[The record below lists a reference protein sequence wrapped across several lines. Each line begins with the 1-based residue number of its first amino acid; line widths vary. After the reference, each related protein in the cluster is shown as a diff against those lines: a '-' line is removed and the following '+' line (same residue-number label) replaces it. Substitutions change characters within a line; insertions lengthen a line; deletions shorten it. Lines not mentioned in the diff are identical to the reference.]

1 MSDVDARS
9 GGKGA
14 RRPWSVA
21 RRLREWQVG
30 PTGMSQIGLLLAV
43 AAAVWFTDSGV
54 RGAVVG
60 SLLLALVLCTDPVA
74 ERLRGD
80 RPDRLELW
88 LSLMLLR
95 LREYVVYVGLAVGGA
110 LAGVPDAWAWA
121 AGALIAQALQDSVA
135 AARGA
140 RAGEPEWI
148 PGPDGGTPLDAVDP
162 SRDVA
167 DRSPSDPSL
176 ADELLGDPREPE
188 PPAPADA
195 PAGATAAGDPA
206 ATVPAP
212 RAAPAPEGGADTADT
227 EGTDGTEG
235 PAGARLRTVP
245 AGRPWPGWA
254 HALCRSAA
262 ADTGSA
268 APAGARPGLRVPPPV
283 RAVLAFPQIARF
295 AVVALTIT
303 IWDARVTFI
312 ALIAG
317 CALAIAVELV
327 ETTTP
332 DTAR

>member
-1 MSDVDARS
+1 MSDVDART

-21 RRLREWQVG
+21 RRLREYQVG

-54 RGAVVG
+54 RGAVIG
-60 SLLLALVLCTDPVA
+60 SLLLALVLCTDPLA

-80 RPDRLELW
+80 RPDRLDLW
-88 LSLMLLR
+88 LSLMLFR
-95 LREYVVYVGLAVGGA
+95 LREYVVYAGLAVGGA

-121 AGALIAQALQDSVA
+121 AGALIAQALQDAVA

-140 RAGEPEWI
+140 RAGEPEWA
-148 PGPDGGTPLDAVDP
+148 PGPDGGTPIDAVDP

-176 ADELLGDPREPE
+176 TDELLGAGGRADASAG
-188 PPAPADA
+188 PAPAAGTATATEPA
-195 PAGATAAGDPA
+195 PGAAGTETAAGTRAGTGPDTGPAPA
-206 ATVPAP
+206 A
-212 RAAPAPEGGADTADT
+212 RARRGIP
-227 EGTDGTEG
+227 
-235 PAGARLRTVP
+235 V
-245 AGRPWPGWA
+245 
-254 HALCRSAA
+254 
-262 ADTGSA
+262 
-268 APAGARPGLRVPPPV
+268 VPPPV

-303 IWDARVTFI
+303 IWDARVTFV
-312 ALIAG
+312 ALIVG
-317 CALAIAVELV
+317 CALATAAELV